1 MDYLINQGNSIR
13 GEIKVPGDKS
23 ISHRA
28 IMIASLANGKSKLT
42 GILEGEDCLATKQA
56 FENMG
61 VVFSTE
67 GNDLIVEGV
76 GLGGLKKPSKALD
89 FGNSGTAIR
98 LCSGILVAQ
107 NFSSQLVGDVSLSS
121 RPMGRIV
128 EPLSLMG
135 ANIES
140 DNGTLP
146 LNIKPSP
153 SLQGINYT
161 LPVASAQVKSALI
174 LAGLYS
180 EGLTEIKEKKIT
192 RNHTETILKEFGVPI
207 EINKTKSLRSIRISK
222 TEFIKPRDIDICG
235 DFSSAAFFI
244 LAALISPNSNLL
256 IKGVGINE
264 TRIGF
269 LHALRHMG
277 AHIEL
282 KNLKEDFEPT
292 ADIWVRSSAL
302 KGITLNTK
310 LVANMID
317 EMPAFFIAAAL
328 AEGITKV
335 IGAEELR
342 AKESDRLQAMSE
354 VLKALGV
361 KFELSHDGIL
371 IQGLGTDGV
380 FRASTINSH
389 GDHRIAMAS
398 SIASLRAD
406 GETRIIDCNNV
417 STSFPNFIDVC
428 KELGIRLKTNE

>member
-1 MDYLINQGNSIR
+1 
-13 GEIKVPGDKS
+13 
-23 ISHRA
+23 
-28 IMIASLANGKSKLT
+28 MIASLANGKSKLT

-67 GNDLIVEGV
+67 GNDLFVEGV
-76 GLGGLKKPSKALD
+76 GLRGLKKPSKALD

-107 NFSSQLVGDVSLSS
+107 NFSSQLIGDASLSS
-121 RPMGRIV
+121 RPMERIV

-153 SLQGINYT
+153 SLKGINYT

-192 RNHTETILKEFGVPI
+192 RNHTETILKEFGIPI
-207 EINKTKSLRSIRISK
+207 EINKTKSLRSIKISK
-222 TEFIKPRDIDICG
+222 TELIKPKDISICG

-256 IKGVGINE
+256 IKDVGINE